1 MAKKQF
7 KAESKRL
14 LDLMINS
21 IYTNKEIFLRELIS
35 NASDAVDKLA
45 YRALTD
51 DKVGIKRE
59 DFAIHITPDKENRTL
74 TVSDNGIGMKK
85 EELEENLGVIAKS
98 GSFAFKNEVK
108 GEENKQDNIDII
120 GQFGVGFYSAFMVSD
135 KVTVI
140 SKAYGEDTAYKW
152 ESSGADG
159 YTVTECEKEN
169 FGTDVIMHIKEDNQ
183 DEDYTKYLE
192 EYQLRM
198 LIKKYSDYIHYPI
211 KMEVTKNRKVENSD
225 GEDKEPV
232 YESYKE
238 EETLNSMVPLWH
250 RNKKDITQ
258 EEYDNFYKEKFY
270 DYENPICHIH
280 LSTEGVVSYEALIY
294 IPSKMPY
301 DYFTKEYKKGL
312 QLYSSGVM
320 IMDKCEDLVPEH
332 FRFIKGVVDSQDL
345 SLNISREM
353 LQQDRQLKAI
363 SSSLEKKIKR
373 ELSKMLE
380 NEREKYEQFFKN
392 FGLQLKYG
400 TVNQYGQNKE
410 LLKDLLLFYSST
422 QQKMVTLEEY
432 ASRMKEEQKYVYYAC
447 GETVTKIDSLP
458 QVESIRDKGY
468 EILYLTDDVDE
479 FVMQILHD
487 VNGKEIKS
495 VNNDDA
501 VEDKTNDEK
510 IKKETEEN
518 RSLLDFLKESL
529 KDKVKDVVISKKL
542 KSHPVCLSSEGNITL
557 EMEKYFSQLQKNSE
571 VKAERVLEINAS
583 HPMFETLTN
592 AYNNDK
598 DRAGKI
604 AEVLYNQALL
614 IAGFPIENPTEYAD
628 LVCELL
634 K

>member
-45 YRALTD
+45 YKALTD
-51 DKVGIKRE
+51 DKVGIDRS
-59 DFAIHITPDKENRTL
+59 DFAIQITPDKENRTL

-98 GSFAFKNEVK
+98 GSYNFKNTVDAQEQK
-108 GEENKQDNIDII
+108 KENIDII

-140 SKAYGEDTAYKW
+140 SKAYGDDTAYKW

-159 YTVTECEKEN
+159 YTVTECQKETI
-169 FGTDVIMHIKEDNQ
+169 GTDVIMHIKPDTD
-183 DEDYTKYLE
+183 DEDYSTYLE
-192 EYQLRM
+192 EYTLRS
-198 LIKKYSDYIHYPI
+198 LVKKYSDYIRYPI
-211 KMEVTKNRKVENSD
+211 KMEVTKSRKKEDENAD
-225 GEDKEPV
+225 AEPV
-232 YESYKE
+232 YETYKE

-250 RNKKDITQ
+250 RNKKDITD
-258 EEYDNFYKEKFY
+258 EEYNNFYKEKFY
-270 DYENPICHIH
+270 DYDDPLCHIH
-280 LSTEGVVSYEALIY
+280 LSTEGIVSYEALVY
-294 IPSKMPY
+294 IPKRVPY
-301 DYFTKEYKKGL
+301 DYYTKEYKKGL

-332 FRFIKGVVDSQDL
+332 FRFIRGVVDSQDL

-353 LQQDRQLKAI
+353 LQQDSQLKAI

-380 NEREKYEQFFKN
+380 NDREEYEQFYKS

-400 TVNQYGQNKE
+400 VVNEYGKNKDM
-410 LLKDLLLFYSST
+410 LKDLLLFYSST
-422 QQKMVTLEEY
+422 EQKPVTLEEY

-447 GETVTKIDSLP
+447 GESITKIDCLP
-458 QVESIRDKGY
+458 QTESVKDKGY

-479 FVMQILHD
+479 FVMQILREID
-487 VNGKEIKS
+487 GKQIKS
-495 VNNDDA
+495 VNDDDA
-501 VEDKTNDEK
+501 VEDAEKDEK
-510 IKKETEEN
+510 IKKETQDN
-518 RSLLDFLKESL
+518 RSLLDFVKESL
-529 KDKVKDVVISKKL
+529 DGKVGDVVISKKL
-542 KSHPVCLSSEGNITL
+542 KSHPVCLSSEGNVSL
-557 EMEKYFSQLQKNSE
+557 EMEKYFAQMNTDQNI
-571 VKAERVLEINAS
+571 KANKVLELNAE
-583 HPMFETLTN
+583 HPMFKTLNSAFET
-592 AYNNDK
+592 DK
-598 DRAGKI
+598 EKATKLSKI
-604 AEVLYNQALL
+604 LYAQAAL
-614 IAGFPIENPTEYAD
+614 IAGFPIENPTEYTD
-628 LVCELL
+628 LVCDLL